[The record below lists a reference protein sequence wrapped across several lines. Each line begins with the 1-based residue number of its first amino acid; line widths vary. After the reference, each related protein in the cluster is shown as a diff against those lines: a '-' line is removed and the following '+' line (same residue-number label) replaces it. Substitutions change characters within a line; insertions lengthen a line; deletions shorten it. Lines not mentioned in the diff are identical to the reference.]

1 MNVDLEHYRPLLMGL
16 MDGEL
21 TPEEAA
27 DVNQALNRSA
37 VLREEYEKL
46 RETTGRLECI
56 SMLEPSDKVARE
68 LWNSP
73 YHRLARDGG
82 VWMVVGGYLLLIVY
96 GIVEFV
102 SSDAPVIPRLGI
114 AAIAMGTLVLLITF
128 VRERQ
133 RTHALD
139 PYKDIER

>member
-1 MNVDLEHYRPLLMGL
+1 MNVDIEHYRPLLMGL

-27 DVNQALNRSA
+27 EVNQALNRSA
-37 VLREEYEKL
+37 TLREEYENL
-46 RETTGRLECI
+46 RKTAGCLNSI
-56 SMLEPSDKVARE
+56 SLLEPTDAIARE

-82 VWMVVGGYLLLIVY
+82 VWMVLGGYVLLLAF
-96 GIVEFV
+96 GFFEFV
-102 SSDAPVIPRLGI
+102 TSDTPAIPRLGI
-114 AAIAMGTLVLLITF
+114 AAVAIGTIVILVTF
-128 VRERQ
+128 IRARQ
-133 RTHALD
+133 RTYAID